1 MRLGCSNRGHAEDNG
16 IPANFVGRRGE
27 GTTHIR
33 THIQEKDVSAVLR
46 KAFGYFV
53 SVSQS
58 SVLCQDKT
66 ALGSQRKPP

>member
-1 MRLGCSNRGHAEDNG
+1 MRPGCSNRGHAEDNR

-33 THIQEKDVSAVLR
+33 TYIQEKDVSAVLR
-46 KAFGYFV
+46 KSFAYLV

-58 SVLCQDKT
+58 SVLWQDKT
-66 ALGSQRKPP
+66 ALGSQIKPP